1 MTTGLAACYTW
12 FRSGD
17 NASALQMK
25 EISVIT
31 TPNQSTTFTERASF
45 GAGRMIA
52 AIRWPFTNK
61 FAAPVW
67 LALRLYIAWIW
78 FQMSMGKFQA
88 GWLTSDPVGT
98 LFKLIEKGTLA
109 VPLPF
114 YRGVAGALLDA
125 GVSPIISHS
134 MPFLEMA
141 VALAFATG
149 VLVPAAAVGAIL
161 LNINI
166 VLSGMGVPAF
176 DGPIIAAELLF
187 VLSFRVVGAIGFEG
201 LARRILRTV
210 VQAVRSTRLVPQRRR

>member
-1 MTTGLAACYTW
+1 M
-12 FRSGD
+12 
-17 NASALQMK
+17 
-25 EISVIT
+25 IT
-31 TPNQSTTFTERASF
+31 TPNQSTSYTARVSAN
-45 GAGRMIA
+45 AGRIIA
-52 AIRWPFTNK
+52 IVRWPFTNK
-61 FAAPVW
+61 FAAPIW

-98 LFKLIEKGTLA
+98 LLRLVEKGTLA

-114 YRGVAGALLDA
+114 YRGVAGALIDA
-125 GVSPIISHS
+125 GATPFISHS

-141 VALAFATG
+141 VALSFATG

-166 VLSGMGVPAF
+166 ILSGMGVPAF
-176 DGPIIAAELLF
+176 DGSIIAAQILF

-210 VQAVRSTRLVPQRRR
+210 VQAVRPARRAILRRG